1 MSAMSDYLE
10 AALINHIFR
19 GTAFSQPAGIYIAL
33 TSGVPTDA
41 QTGVTL
47 TEISGAGY
55 ARASGCGPSSNGNS
69 KWDAP
74 TTAGDTE
81 NTAAIEFAAASA
93 DWGYVSG
100 VAIVDALTNGNILFH
115 GGLTTPRIVL
125 DGDTFKFNAGDID
138 ITLA

>member
-19 GTAFSQPAGIYIAL
+19 GTAYSQPSGIFIAL
-33 TSGVPTDA
+33 TSGVPADTA
-41 QTGVTL
+41 TGGTL
-47 TEISGAGY
+47 NEIAGDGY
-55 ARASGCGPSSNGNS
+55 ARASGCVPSSNGDS

-81 NTAAIEFAAASA
+81 NTAAIEFAQASA

-100 VAIVDALTNGNILFH
+100 IAICDVLTGGNVLFH
-115 GGLTTPRIVL
+115 GALTTPRIVRN
-125 DGDTFKFNAGDID
+125 GDTFKFNAGDID
-138 ITLA
+138 LTLA